1 MSRTWPE
8 QAPLFLLASGKARLW
23 LSDGGPA
30 TSARLA
36 SPVDVAID
44 SSGNIYI
51 SSHGNHAIR
60 KVDGATG
67 LITTVAG
74 TLGSPGSTGDGGLAT
89 SAELNNL
96 YSVAV
101 DSSGNIY
108 IADTGN
114 RAIRKVDAAT
124 GVINT
129 IAGILGSH
137 GTTGDGGLAT
147 GALLGAPIGV
157 ALDSSGN
164 IYIAELDNHVIRKVD
179 AATGIISTVAGT
191 LGTPGSAG
199 DGGPATSAKLDH
211 PIDVA
216 VDSLRNIYI
225 VDFYNHVIRKV
236 DHATGVM
243 STVAGTIGAIGSTGD
258 GGPATSA
265 KLDQPTG
272 IAVDL
277 SGNVY
282 ITDHDNHAIRKV
294 DVVTGIISTVV
305 GTLGT
310 SGATGDGGPA
320 TSANLNNPY
329 DVAVDSLGN
338 IYIADAH
345 NHAIRKVEAPLGVPV
360 NVPSTSAWGLAALAA
375 TLLVMSA
382 ILLRR
387 TSGRRPAARP

>member
-1 MSRTWPE
+1 MRDKYLLLLPF
-8 QAPLFLLASGKARLW
+8 AGAIALFTVLFQPTAKVIADGGDITTVAGTLGSGGASG
-23 LSDGGPA
+23 DGGPA

-36 SPVDVAID
+36 GPVDVAID

-114 RAIRKVDAAT
+114 LAIRKVDAAT
-124 GVINT
+124 GVIDT

-164 IYIAELDNHVIRKVD
+164 IYIAELDNHVIREDD
-179 AATGIISTVAGT
+179 AA
-191 LGTPGSAG
+191 
-199 DGGPATSAKLDH
+199 
-211 PIDVA
+211 
-216 VDSLRNIYI
+216 
-225 VDFYNHVIRKV
+225 
-236 DHATGVM
+236 
-243 STVAGTIGAIGSTGD
+243 
-258 GGPATSA
+258 
-265 KLDQPTG
+265 
-272 IAVDL
+272 
-277 SGNVY
+277 
-282 ITDHDNHAIRKV
+282 
-294 DVVTGIISTVV
+294 TGIISTVV

-338 IYIADAH
+338 IYIADAY
-345 NHAIRKVEAPLGVPV
+345 NHAIRKVEAPLGVSV

-375 TLLVMSA
+375 TLLVMMTV
-382 ILLRR
+382 LLRR
-387 TSGRRPAARP
+387 PSGHRPAARP